1 MLYGNRPVGI
11 FKNIQVPRCAF
22 VFHSFFQRP
31 QWSNAIKQ
39 RVLQSFLFRI
49 PYFDR
54 FPVVISCKDKLNL
67 EYLKDSIWDKLN
79 MIRVFTKKP
88 GEKPNLADEE
98 GIILRNG
105 ASVEH
110 CCHAVHRSI
119 KEQFKYALVWGTSAK
134 YSPQR
139 VGLTHCLHHD
149 DVLQIIKKQEKILE
163 FLYLKKEKCS
173 KASKLIS
180 RRWQ

>member
-1 MLYGNRPVGI
+1 
-11 FKNIQVPRCAF
+11 
-22 VFHSFFQRP
+22 
-31 QWSNAIKQ
+31 
-39 RVLQSFLFRI
+39 
-49 PYFDR
+49 
-54 FPVVISCKDKLNL
+54 
-67 EYLKDSIWDKLN
+67 

-149 DVLQIIKKQEKILE
+149 DVLQIIKK
-163 FLYLKKEKCS
+163 
-173 KASKLIS
+173 
-180 RRWQ
+180 